1 MSDRHDPQKITWYF
15 TAEKKTLT
23 VVTIS
28 GLLYNVGLLAGP
40 LFEGRL
46 VGTLQNVLYG
56 TETADRMALLA
67 LAYLLTIAA
76 VQGVRYIKR
85 LYVRRFANNINRRM
99 KHILYADLVHRTN
112 AAFRSSAERLN
123 AATLD
128 RAAGALTYR
137 IFGCETQ
144 RNADYDRHLADYER
158 RAVQANVWVSAM
170 PPLYNA
176 LSMTGVL
183 FILYLGST
191 RVQSGAWDIAA
202 FTTFLSCFAKLSVK
216 SSKAAKLF
224 NAVQQAQVSWGRI
237 KGFLHT
243 PPEEKRLPAQ
253 PPCTVEV
260 SGLSVPGV
268 FAGADFRVQAGQ
280 IIGVTGPV
288 ACGKSMLG
296 KAFLCENPYDG
307 SIRLA
312 GRELSEMSERERCAS
327 VGYLGH
333 DTELLSDTVENNILL
348 GGEGDVAALLRAVR
362 LDGEVTPET
371 RVGAG
376 GMRLSGGQ
384 QQRLALARTLA
395 NPRPLLILDD
405 PFSAL
410 DRKTEREVF
419 DELRKRTK
427 NSAILLISH
436 RLYVFPELDGVLWM
450 QNGTVRTATHDELMR
465 TSPDYAELYSLQ
477 QGGQE
482 NA

>member
-1 MSDRHDPQKITWYF
+1 
-15 TAEKKTLT
+15 
-23 VVTIS
+23 
-28 GLLYNVGLLAGP
+28 
-40 LFEGRL
+40 
-46 VGTLQNVLYG
+46 
-56 TETADRMALLA
+56 
-67 LAYLLTIAA
+67 
-76 VQGVRYIKR
+76 
-85 LYVRRFANNINRRM
+85 
-99 KHILYADLVHRTN
+99 
-112 AAFRSSAERLN
+112 
-123 AATLD
+123 
-128 RAAGALTYR
+128 
-137 IFGCETQ
+137 
-144 RNADYDRHLADYER
+144 
-158 RAVQANVWVSAM
+158 
-170 PPLYNA
+170 
-176 LSMTGVL
+176 
-183 FILYLGST
+183 
-191 RVQSGAWDIAA
+191 
-202 FTTFLSCFAKLSVK
+202 
-216 SSKAAKLF
+216 
-224 NAVQQAQVSWGRI
+224 
-237 KGFLHT
+237 
-243 PPEEKRLPAQ
+243 
-253 PPCTVEV
+253 
-260 SGLSVPGV
+260 
-268 FAGADFRVQAGQ
+268 
-280 IIGVTGPV
+280 
-288 ACGKSMLG
+288 MLG

-371 RVGAG
+371 RVGSG